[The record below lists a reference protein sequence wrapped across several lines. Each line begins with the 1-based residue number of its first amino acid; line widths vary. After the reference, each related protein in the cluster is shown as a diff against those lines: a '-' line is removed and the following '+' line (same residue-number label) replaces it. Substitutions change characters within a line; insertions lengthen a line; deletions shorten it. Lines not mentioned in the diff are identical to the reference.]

1 MNVVIYARFSSHS
14 QTEQSIEGQLKVCYE
29 YAESNH
35 YTVVGEYIDRAISG
49 TTDNRAEF
57 QRMISDSDRHT
68 FEGVLVYQ
76 LDRFARNR
84 YDSAINKAKLK
95 KNGVRVLSA
104 KENIA
109 DDASGIL
116 VEGVLE
122 SMAEYYSVELSQKIH
137 RGMAINAEKCLSN
150 GSNPGL
156 GFKVDA
162 ERRFYVDEEEAAIV
176 CEIYER
182 YASGETKAEI
192 IRDLKRRRVKTSLG
206 KEFSPNSL
214 SHLLSNKRYIGVY
227 LYKGKET
234 PGGMPRI
241 LDDDLFY
248 RVQSMMNK
256 NKNAP
261 ARTHGEGEYLLTT
274 KLFCGHCK
282 EMMVG
287 YGGTS
292 KTGRQ
297 YHYYM
302 CKNARRKKCGK
313 KIVSKSYI
321 EDRVV
326 NECLKML
333 TEEKI
338 RFIAKKVAEECAKS
352 PDNLTAKALK
362 KAIREADTA
371 IENLWKAIEQ
381 GQAVEMLT
389 ERLNKRIAEK
399 AELEAE
405 LAIEENKKITLT
417 EAQILAFLD
426 YVCEMPADD
435 VNKRRAIIN
444 IFVHSIY
451 LYDDH
456 FTLIINASKKPL
468 SIDNIPLDDIETA
481 FEGET
486 GASEGCSSLGTP
498 APPKKKRQP
507 LVVSSFLVSP
517 PQAAQPKGNSKCS
530 GEVNSPSAKIL
541 RRKMLARRKSAGFTI
556 CGTFHLSRA
565 TRRVFLFRRRRRLN
579 PRVIQMLGRSEF
591 ALRQDF
597 ASQNACTAQKRRFLY
612 PWDISQRR
620 PLPSHEVCEHR
631 RASDRKKSRN
641 DDRQAAHC
649 ALDLAKLDGLGRT
662 QRVRGRADADAL
674 RNGVGDMKEPA
685 HRHGGHI
692 AENARDDDHGDRQGH
707 IAAELF
713 RNAHADGRGDGL
725 GEQRHIFLVR
735 KVKEPAHHKHA
746 AQRSDNTR
754 KNTGKNG
761 LVVLP
766 EEGELFI
773 ERHGKADGRR
783 RQKIAE
789 VLCTLVI
796 YVIVDARGHKQRDGR
811 GDGDKKRV
819 AERKPALF
827 LQQRAEAIGNKAHR
841 NTEKDGLFE
850 KCHFLPSP
858 FSFLFST
865 PCVTRPDT
873 AITATVV
880 TTAMTR

>member
-35 YTVVGEYIDRAISG
+35 YAVVGEYIDRAISG

-57 QRMISDSDRHT
+57 QRMISDSDKHT

-95 KNGVRVLSA
+95 KNGIRVLSA

-176 CEIYER
+176 REIYER

-192 IRDLKRRRVKTSLG
+192 IRDLKRSRVKTSLG

-214 SHLLSNKRYIGVY
+214 SRLLSNKRYIGVY

-234 PGGMPRI
+234 PGRMPRI

-302 CKNARRKKCGK
+302 CKNARRKKCDK

-352 PDNLTAKALK
+352 PDNLTAKALR

-389 ERLNKRIAEK
+389 ERLNKRMAEK
-399 AELEAE
+399 AELEAQ

-426 YVCEMPADD
+426 YVCEMPSDD

-468 SIDNIPLDDIETA
+468 SIDNIPLDDIESV
-481 FEGET
+481 FEGS
-486 GASEGCSSLGTP
+486 GGSSEGCSSLNAP
-498 APPKKKRQP
+498 APPIKSLISGIIVRDFLYCSKLCQLFDITVMRYNDDNSRFIRRKNVLKITKALDISVEELANLEP
-507 LVVSSFLVSP
+507 ILYIPAYEENLPSFL
-517 PQAAQPKGNSKCS
+517 QEDIDLLK
-530 GEVNSPSAKIL
+530 
-541 RRKMLARRKSAGFTI
+541 
-556 CGTFHLSRA
+556 
-565 TRRVFLFRRRRRLN
+565 
-579 PRVIQMLGRSEF
+579 
-591 ALRQDF
+591 D
-597 ASQNACTAQKRRFLY
+597 KRN
-612 PWDISQRR
+612 
-620 PLPSHEVCEHR
+620 
-631 RASDRKKSRN
+631 RKKSVY
-641 DDRQAAHC
+641 DC
-649 ALDLAKLDGLGRT
+649 YLDETNSSINVCKVENLIS
-662 QRVRGRADADAL
+662 
-674 RNGVGDMKEPA
+674 KE
-685 HRHGGHI
+685 
-692 AENARDDDHGDRQGH
+692 
-707 IAAELF
+707 
-713 RNAHADGRGDGL
+713 HADYLRKK
-725 GEQRHIFLVR
+725 FL
-735 KVKEPAHHKHA
+735 K
-746 AQRSDNTR
+746 
-754 KNTGKNG
+754 
-761 LVVLP
+761 
-766 EEGELFI
+766 
-773 ERHGKADGRR
+773 
-783 RQKIAE
+783 
-789 VLCTLVI
+789 
-796 YVIVDARGHKQRDGR
+796 
-811 GDGDKKRV
+811 
-819 AERKPALF
+819 
-827 LQQRAEAIGNKAHR
+827 
-841 NTEKDGLFE
+841 
-850 KCHFLPSP
+850 
-858 FSFLFST
+858 
-865 PCVTRPDT
+865 
-873 AITATVV
+873 
-880 TTAMTR
+880 